1 MIEKYATVNYYYF
14 LLKLLYGKEA
24 LPLKKKIG
32 KMRTYKKKLCEKI
45 CVLKEFRTDFFS
57 SKKILQFHFYSSF
70 DIDKFHYI
78 IRQKDSFFFH
88 RNQKSYSFSYQTFH
102 VYMTWCFVYTYRK
115 KMLHNTCVTLC
126 CNKFF
131 DCSCSC
137 CLPHNT
143 LMIHIVRIYSVISFF
158 SHNKWKSHHFR

>member
-1 MIEKYATVNYYYF
+1 MEKWEFTQ
-14 LLKLLYGKEA
+14 
-24 LPLKKKIG
+24 
-32 KMRTYKKKLCEKI
+32 KKLCEKI

-78 IRQKDSFFFH
+78 IRQKDSFFFIETKNH
-88 RNQKSYSFSYQTFH
+88 ILFLIKHFMYIWLDVSCIHTE
-102 VYMTWCFVYTYRK
+102 K
-115 KMLHNTCVTLC
+115 KMLYNTCVTLC